1 MFQVNVIK
9 TIRQLF
15 LSMLLVVVAVSGP
28 VYADTKVGFV
38 NADKLLENSPQGKEV
53 AKDLEGEFSGRQREL
68 LALRDEAVALEQS
81 IAKNSLL
88 LTDDEKS
95 EKAQKLVELQRRFQR
110 EQRELN
116 EDINLRRNAELRKLQ
131 KIISEAVVKV
141 AEDQG
146 YDIVFQQAV
155 WFKPSFDMTQSVLDY
170 LEKSSK

>member
-1 MFQVNVIK
+1 MNVMK

-15 LSMLLVVVAVSGP
+15 LSMLLAVLAISGP

-38 NADKLLENSPQGKEV
+38 NADKLLENSPQGKQV

-88 LTDDEKS
+88 LTDDEKA
-95 EKAQKLVELQRRFQR
+95 EKTQKLVELQRRFQR

-116 EDINLRRNAELRKLQ
+116 EDINLRRNEELSKLQ
-131 KIISEAVVKV
+131 KVISEAVVKV
-141 AEDQG
+141 AEAQG

-155 WFKPSFDMTQSVLDY
+155 WFKPSIDMTQAVLDH
-170 LEKSSK
+170 LEKNSR